1 MLNLLKIDLGITV
14 TAYDERLEALLE
26 TARQMIA
33 REGIT
38 LTDSA
43 EDTQLVVSYAAW
55 LWRRRDS
62 GAGMPRM
69 LRYLINNRLFS
80 EKARVE

>member
-14 TAYDERLEALLE
+14 TSYDERLEALLE

-43 EDTQLVVSYAAW
+43 EDTQLVVAYAAW

-69 LRYLINNRLFS
+69 LRYLLNNRLFS
-80 EKARVE
+80 EKARVV